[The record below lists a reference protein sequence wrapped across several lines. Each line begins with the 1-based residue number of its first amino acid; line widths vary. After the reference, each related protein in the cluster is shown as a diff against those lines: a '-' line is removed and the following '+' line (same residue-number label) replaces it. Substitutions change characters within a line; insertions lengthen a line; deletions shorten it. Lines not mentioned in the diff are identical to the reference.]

1 MKRKILA
8 LIIVSISLYSC
19 FEKKEEAKVET
30 SNSAQTPTNQIINE
44 TTTLYG
50 LTNAE
55 AQDLISKKI
64 DPQKVSAAIKAAEN
78 GDEQSILGLAKLYL
92 DMSNKEKAK
101 KYLQIGADRNI
112 QSAIYNLAILYKQEG
127 NTVEAEKL
135 MAKLP
140 KGAMFENARNTLTPG
155 MTEGANLYNQGLVQ
169 IKSKNYNVAK
179 SSFQKAYS
187 LGIKESDVQL
197 GLIAKQQ
204 KNTTEA
210 IKWFKVAAARGVIP
224 ANYEVGAML
233 FDSGKRIEAIP
244 YLTKSFNAGNKGLA
258 TPIAIGY
265 QTQGKLDE
273 AIKWFKIAEK
283 NGDKSATQAIKD
295 IEDYKTGKIEE
306 KAPSNENKPNTV
318 DVNQET
324 SSEQINQSPKMP
336 ENIDKIIEDVNK
348 N

>member
-1 MKRKILA
+1 MHQQA
-8 LIIVSISLYSC
+8 
-19 FEKKEEAKVET
+19 
-30 SNSAQTPTNQIINE
+30 
-44 TTTLYG
+44 
-50 LTNAE
+50 
-55 AQDLISKKI
+55 LISKKI
-64 DPQKVSAAIKAAEN
+64 DPQKVSGAIKAAES
-78 GDEQSILGLAKLYL
+78 GDEQAILGLAKLYL
-92 DMSNKEKAK
+92 EMGDKVKAK
-101 KYLQIGADRNI
+101 KYLQMGADKNI
-112 QSAIYNLAILYKQEG
+112 PAAIYNLAVLYKQEG

-135 MAKLP
+135 IAKLP
-140 KGAMFENARNTLTPG
+140 KGAMNGAVMNGLTPQ
-155 MTEGANLYNQGLVQ
+155 MAEGGKAYNQGLAQ
-169 IKSKNYNVAK
+169 MKAKNYSAAK
-179 SSFQKAYS
+179 TSFQKAYS

-283 NGDKSATQAIKD
+283 NGDKTAAESIKA
-295 IEDYKTGKIEE
+295 IEDYKAGKTAPANTATQTPEVKTPTPAKEE
-306 KAPSNENKPNTV
+306 
-318 DVNQET
+318 
-324 SSEQINQSPKMP
+324 SPTLTP
-336 ENIDKIIEDVNK
+336 TTNIDKIIDDVNK

>member
-1 MKRKILA
+1 MKKNLLVIA
-8 LIIVSISLYSC
+8 LVSVSLFSC
-19 FEKKEEAKVET
+19 FEKKDDTKVET
-30 SNSAQTPTNQIINE
+30 STPTQTPTNQANSNAS
-44 TTTLYG
+44 TLYG
-50 LTNAE
+50 LTQAE
-55 AQDLISKKI
+55 AQALISKKI
-64 DPQKVSAAIKAAEN
+64 DPQKVSGAIKAAES
-78 GDEQSILGLAKLYL
+78 GDEQAILGLAKLYL
-92 DMSNKEKAK
+92 EMCDKVKAK
-101 KYLQIGADRNI
+101 KYLQMGADKNI
-112 QSAIYNLAILYKQEG
+112 PAAIYNLAVLYKQEG

-135 MAKLP
+135 IAKLP
-140 KGAMFENARNTLTPG
+140 KGAMNGAVMNGLTPQ
-155 MTEGANLYNQGLVQ
+155 MAEGGKAYNQGLAQ
-169 IKSKNYNVAK
+169 MKAKNYSAAK
-179 SSFQKAYS
+179 TSFQKAYS

-197 GLIAKQQ
+197 GIIAKQQ

-210 IKWFKVAAARGVIP
+210 VKWFKAAAARGIVP

>member
-135 MAKLP
+135 IAKLP
-140 KGAMFENARNTLTPG
+140 KGAMNGAVMNGLTPQ
-155 MTEGANLYNQGLVQ
+155 MAEGGKAYNQGLAQ
-169 IKSKNYNVAK
+169 MKAKNYSAAK
-179 SSFQKAYS
+179 TSFQKAYS

-197 GLIAKQQ
+197 GVIAKQQ

-210 IKWFKVAAARGVIP
+210 VKWFKAAAARGIVP

-233 FDSGKRIEAIP
+233 FDSGKRTEAIP

-283 NGDKSATQAIKD
+283 NGDKTAAESIKA
-295 IEDYKTGKIEE
+295 IEDYKAGKTAPANTATQTPEV
-306 KAPSNENKPNTV
+306 KAPTPPT
-318 DVNQET
+318 
-324 SSEQINQSPKMP
+324 
-336 ENIDKIIEDVNK
+336 NIDKIIDDVNK